1 MLVPSSSDDLYNEH
15 YGTLET
21 FRPYAMPDN
30 AWLDEIAAEFA
41 KV

>member
-1 MLVPSSSDDLYNEH
+1 MHRALFHNEH

-30 AWLDEIAAEFA
+30 AWLDEIAAAVTESPTI
-41 KV
+41 